1 MLETQI
7 ETPREAPRDVPREIP
22 REIHERET
30 FFYVAPP
37 AHVAQPV
44 RPALSS
50 VCYAQMH
57 PGVYKIA
64 LACWMGLLGVFVLTF
79 FSSANAMFMV
89 VVDCVY
95 AAMFF
100 GIPWIFHRM
109 TPPGETRP
117 RDFFSFLSGRVDT
130 IYGPVRAGEAL
141 LQVILVP
148 LCLGIGGIVIGLIIQ
163 SARVAH

>member
-1 MLETQI
+1 MSEDLL
-7 ETPREAPRDVPREIP
+7 DVAQQPAEIP
-22 REIHERET
+22 AKFRDPATGALRVEALLKSYLELERT
-30 FFYVAPP
+30 
-37 AHVAQPV
+37 
-44 RPALSS
+44 LSR
-50 VCYAQMH
+50 
-57 PGVYKIA
+57 
-64 LACWMGLLGVFVLTF
+64 
-79 FSSANAMFMV
+79 
-89 VVDCVY
+89 
-95 AAMFF
+95 
-100 GIPWIFHRM
+100 RM

>member
-1 MLETQI
+1 
-7 ETPREAPRDVPREIP
+7 
-22 REIHERET
+22 
-30 FFYVAPP
+30 
-37 AHVAQPV
+37 
-44 RPALSS
+44 
-50 VCYAQMH
+50 
-57 PGVYKIA
+57 
-64 LACWMGLLGVFVLTF
+64 
-79 FSSANAMFMV
+79 
-89 VVDCVY
+89 
-95 AAMFF
+95 
-100 GIPWIFHRM
+100 M

>member
-1 MLETQI
+1 MLETQL
-7 ETPREAPRDVPREIP
+7 ETSRETHD
-22 REIHERET
+22 RET

-37 AHVAQPV
+37 VRAVQPAKTTAV
-44 RPALSS
+44 LSS
-50 VCYAQMH
+50 ACYEQMH

-79 FSSANAMFMV
+79 FSSANALFMV

-100 GIPWIFHRM
+100 GIPWVLHRI
-109 TPPGETRP
+109 TPPGETGP

-130 IYGPVRAGEAL
+130 IYGPIRASEAL

-148 LCLGIGGIVIGLIIQ
+148 LCLGIGGIAIGLIIQ
-163 SARVAH
+163 SARAMH